1 MNSSPSKEELKF
13 KALAETAQA
22 AVSGASIEEVADRG
36 LKIAVEY
43 IDLAAGALI
52 LWDEFGKVSVRSI
65 SAEREE
71 DQKILTNT
79 EDSLLTMLRQEFKL
93 KAAYMEVE
101 DTEIRSVFSLPLEIA
116 GRQFGSLIGIKPGQA
131 RLFTHDEFLRSLA
144 AVLALA
150 SSLDVDK
157 KSGDA
162 AALDEKI
169 RSAREDGIEE
179 LATSINHY
187 INNSLTSLS
196 GNLQLIERENIDL
209 PENIKNRLKR
219 IEESAR
225 EIDEVTKRAQNAN
238 KFPSVIYLEK
248 KKMID
253 LFADDAKDGKD
264 KDGNDS
270 KV

>member
-1 MNSSPSKEELKF
+1 MKSSPSKEELKF

-22 AVSGASIEEVADRG
+22 AVSGAPIEEVANHG
-36 LKIAVEY
+36 LKIAVDY
-43 IDLAAGALI
+43 IGLAAGALI
-52 LWDEFGKVSVRSI
+52 LWDEFGKISVRSV
-65 SAEREE
+65 SAQRDE
-71 DQKILTNT
+71 DNKILTDT
-79 EDSLLTMLRQEFKL
+79 ENSLLTMLRHDFKL

-101 DTEIRSVFSLPLEIA
+101 ETEIRSVFTLPLEIA
-116 GRQFGSLIGIKPGQA
+116 GRQFGALIGIKAGSA

-150 SSLDVDK
+150 SNIDIDK
-157 KSGDA
+157 KADDA
-162 AALDEKI
+162 EALDEKI
-169 RSAREDGIEE
+169 RSAREAGIEE

-196 GNLQLIERENIDL
+196 GNLQLIERENLEL

-225 EIDEVTKRAQNAN
+225 EIDEVTKRAQKAN
-238 KFPSVIYLEK
+238 KYPSVIYLEK

-253 LFADDAKDGKD
+253 LFADNKKDEKD
-264 KDGNDS
+264 KDDS
-270 KV
+270 DN